1 VTHYPVSLRL
11 TRFLI
16 SCTLPLCLWL
26 MVPTIFF
33 FALFSPV
40 LLLYGCVNTTQLTSQ
55 TTSPTDSTLAQKP
68 ATRTDLSPDLLD
80 FLMMKDEEEREIFA
94 STPLEE
100 EKKQDQNQEKIESSP
115 TAVKPSE
122 EPLTVLQE
130 APGPKADDQL
140 VDLWQKDFDKAVQQP
155 AERRQIEF
163 SMPVVENDRVRYFVN
178 FFSARTKDFFERALA
193 RSGRYIPMMAT
204 ILRDEGLPEDL
215 VYLSLIE
222 SGFSPY
228 AYSRA
233 KAVGPWQ
240 FIRGTGL
247 RYGLKINWWIDER
260 RDPVKSTHA
269 AAAYL
274 KDLHL
279 QFGEWFLAAAAY
291 NAGER
296 KVEKAVNRS
305 KTNDFWRLSQKSY
318 LKQETRNYV
327 PKFIAAAIIARDP
340 EKHGFGDV
348 LYESPMEYDEVTI
361 TSPLTLKTA
370 ADLADTTVDAI
381 KELNPALLRTYTPPS
396 EDGFVLRVP
405 AGSGEAFARAYELLP
420 GSGKVKFLIH
430 RVAKGETLQGIAK
443 RYGQR
448 VNQLMEINSL
458 TTQSIREGRELT
470 VMFDGALPPAPARK
484 K

>member
-1 VTHYPVSLRL
+1 
-11 TRFLI
+11 
-16 SCTLPLCLWL
+16 
-26 MVPTIFF
+26 
-33 FALFSPV
+33 
-40 LLLYGCVNTTQLTSQ
+40 
-55 TTSPTDSTLAQKP
+55 
-68 ATRTDLSPDLLD
+68 
-80 FLMMKDEEEREIFA
+80 MMKDEEEREIFA
-94 STPLEE
+94 FTPLQE
-100 EKKQDQNQEKIESSP
+100 EKKIESPP
-115 TAVKPSE
+115 TAPRTPE
-122 EPLTVLQE
+122 ELPTALQE

-163 SMPVVENDRVRYFVN
+163 SMPVVENDRVRYFID
-178 FFSARTKDFFERALA
+178 FFRARTKDFFERALA

-222 SGFSPY
+222 SGFSPH

-233 KAVGPWQ
+233 HAVGPWQ

-305 KTNDFWRLSQKSY
+305 KTNDFWRLSQKTY
-318 LKQETRNYV
+318 LKQETRNYI

-348 LYESPMEYDEVTI
+348 LYESPMEYDEVTL

-381 KELNPALLRTYTPPS
+381 KELNPALLRGYTPPS
-396 EDGFVLRVP
+396 EDG
-405 AGSGEAFARAYELLP
+405 LLP
-420 GSGKVKFLIH
+420 NSDKVKFLIH
-430 RVAKGETLQGIAK
+430 RVTKGETLQAIAK

-458 TTQSIREGRELT
+458 KTQRIREGQELT
-470 VMFDGALPPAPARK
+470 VMFDGALPPAPASKRNPR
-484 K
+484 